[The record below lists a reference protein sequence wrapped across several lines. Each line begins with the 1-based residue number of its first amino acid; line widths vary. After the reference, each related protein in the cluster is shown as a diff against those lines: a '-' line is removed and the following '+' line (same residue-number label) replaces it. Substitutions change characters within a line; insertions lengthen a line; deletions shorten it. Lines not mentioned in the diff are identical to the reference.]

1 VNAHVTTDPPDSR
14 ERIRAAVDR
23 LEHVLPGQAPLRDFV
38 HHNTLHG
45 FEHLHFAEALAR
57 ARELTGCRG
66 YLPLQRYREF
76 YAAGRI
82 TRDDLAAVLDSEE
95 ALAPS
100 EILFQTA
107 TVPCARRD
115 VYLAALL
122 HPLESLTASQLTWQ
136 VEQMDA
142 LAAFQGDVAAPAR
155 ERLLE
160 SAGVHETR
168 AVADLWDA
176 CLVALDLEYRPL
188 HPEESLKPDVGPMAR
203 GNPSPER
210 SETDTVSPD
219 RLERTAREKLDGLL
233 LRVGRDMTLRGLLKA
248 LTGEDLFDDL
258 RPGLIRQLAGFLD
271 QGVAAWH
278 PAERQQGF
286 YRAWRDSADPVGW
299 ALEGLSGWRFH
310 LEELPDDPLDA
321 IVEELER
328 LDLPRERWVGYL
340 ERVALELP
348 GWSGMVLWRQ
358 GNPGYRGHHQPVA
371 MLDYL
376 AVRLVLERLFALRL
390 CAAQWGVEPG
400 LDLLRWQMRR
410 CPFEFFVRHALFNER
425 LPEFLAGRAQ
435 RLVLQGEGG
444 RRVADQ
450 PSLWQQLALQI
461 MTWQQGTDGEPPGYS
476 VSGHAWPLF
485 RLAQH
490 LGLSGRELRALPRA
504 QVRALL
510 DCIGRLEVDSAG
522 YIWLRAYENHYRD
535 RVFNAIVNNQG
546 RGRWADRR
554 HRPSSQVV
562 FCMDDREEGTR
573 RHLEEVDPGVETLG
587 AAAHFGVPHWWRGLD
602 DPEVTALTPVVFVP
616 RNEIREQA
624 RPGSELQLAEHRRRR
639 GWRVRLRD
647 TLHQEVRR
655 NLLSSTVAIALAAPA
670 AGLALGAKV
679 LAPRLFG
686 QWARRLQQDF
696 DKPVPTDI
704 RFTAGRYHGE
714 PGPTNVQ
721 LGFTTVEQARRVG
734 GFLRA
739 IGLAQG
745 FAPLV
750 AIMGHGSDSDNNP
763 HLAAYN
769 CGACSG
775 NHSGPNARLFA
786 AIVNRPEVRA
796 LLRREQGID
805 IPDDCWFLGAE
816 HDTCS
821 ERVTWYDPDR
831 IPAGRRADFQRLERS
846 LAQATRRHAQ
856 ERCRKFFSAPRNPSP
871 EQARGHVLGRGLD
884 FSQARPE
891 LGHATNACAF
901 IGRRS
906 VSQGVFLDRR
916 AFLISYDCTRDP
928 AGTDLESLL
937 LANGPVG
944 AGINLEYYFSTVDDT
959 GYGAGSKVTHNV
971 AGFFGVMEGA
981 GSDLRTG
988 LPRQMTEVHEA
999 MRLLVIVEAKTDV
1012 ISAIYRRQPPLQELI
1027 GNAWLLLAAKDPD
1040 SEAMHL
1046 FAPATGW
1053 TRWEGPVTPLPTVKQ
1068 SGDYCCGTMDPLE
1081 PVLVEQPGVRHAG

>member
-1 VNAHVTTDPPDSR
+1 VNAHVTTDPPHNR
-14 ERIRAAVDR
+14 ERLRAAVDR

-45 FEHLHFAEALAR
+45 FEHLHFSKALAR
-57 ARELTGCRG
+57 ARELTGSAG
-66 YLPLQRYREF
+66 YLPPQRYREF

-82 TRDDLAAVLDSEE
+82 TRDDLTGVLDGEE
-95 ALAPS
+95 ALAPC
-100 EILFQTA
+100 EVLLETD
-107 TVPCARRD
+107 TGPRARRD

-122 HPLESLTASQLTWQ
+122 HPLVPLTASQLTWQ

-142 LAAFQGDVAAPAR
+142 LAAFQGDVAESAR

-160 SAGVHETR
+160 AAGCDEAR

-176 CLVALDLEYRPL
+176 CLAVLDLEYCPL
-188 HPEESLKPDVGPMAR
+188 HPEESLKPDAGPMAR

-210 SETDTVSPD
+210 CETDTDSLH
-219 RLERTAREKLDGLL
+219 RLERTAREKLEGLL

-271 QGVAAWH
+271 QGMAAWH
-278 PAERQQGF
+278 PAERQLGF

-321 IVEELER
+321 IIEELQR
-328 LDLPRERWVGYL
+328 LDLPRERWEGYL
-340 ERVALELP
+340 ERLALELP

-358 GNPGYRGHHQPVA
+358 GSPGYRGHRQPVA

-376 AVRLVLERLFALRL
+376 AVRLVLERLYALRL
-390 CAAQWGVEPG
+390 CAAQWGVEPS

-410 CPFEFFVRHALFNER
+410 SPFEFLVRHALFNER
-425 LPEFLAGRAQ
+425 LPEFLVGRAQ
-435 RLVLQGEGG
+435 RLVLQNEGG
-444 RRVADQ
+444 RGVADK
-450 PSLWQQLALQI
+450 STHWQRLAQQI
-461 MTWQQGTDGEPPGYS
+461 LAWQQGAAGEFPGYT
-476 VSGHAWPLF
+476 VSGSAWPLF

-490 LGLSGRELRALPRA
+490 LGLSGRQLRSLPRGR
-504 QVRALL
+504 VRALL
-510 DCIGRLEVDSAG
+510 DCVARLDLDTAG

-546 RGRWADRR
+546 RGRWAERQ

-562 FCMDDREEGTR
+562 FCMDEREEGTR

-587 AAAHFGVPHWWRGLD
+587 AAAHFGVPHLWRGLD
-602 DPEVTALTPVVFVP
+602 DRELSALTPVVFAP

-624 RPGSELQLAEHRRRR
+624 RPGSERLLAEHRNRR

-647 TLHQEVRR
+647 VLHHEVRR

-686 QWARRLQQDF
+686 QWGRRLQRDF

-704 RFTAGRYHGE
+704 RPTAERYCGE
-714 PGPTNVQ
+714 PGPANVQ
-721 LGFTTVEQARRVG
+721 LGFTTAEQARRVG
-734 GFLRA
+734 GLLRA
-739 IGLAQG
+739 SGLAHG

-750 AIMGHGSDSDNNP
+750 VIMGHGSDSDNNP

-786 AIVNRPEVRA
+786 AIANRPEVRR

-831 IPAGRRADFQRLERS
+831 IPTARRADFQRLEGS
-846 LAQATRRHAQ
+846 LGQATRRHAQ
-856 ERCRKFFSAPRNPSP
+856 ERCRKFFSAPHDPSP
-871 EQARGHVLGRGLD
+871 ERARRHVLGRGLD

-928 AGTDLESLL
+928 EGSDLESLL
-937 LANGPVG
+937 LANAPVG

-971 AGFFGVMEGA
+971 TGFFGVMEGA

-1040 SEAMHL
+1040 SEAIHL

-1068 SGDYCCGTMDPLE
+1068 SGDYYPGTMDPLE
-1081 PVLVEQPGVRHAG
+1081 PVLAEQPGVGHAG